1 MPILTI
7 IVISST
13 VLKTVVHIKV
23 CDGIIMS
30 LPTSV
35 FFQKDF
41 LLLIV
46 WGTPKKRRIFYFF
59 FGVVFFIYVFSDYM
73 FFPFDYL
80 YPQELEC
87 LQDHLDELLVDC
99 REVVGNLTE
108 LESEVGEN
116 YNAAPMGHKV
126 GTNALSP

>member
-1 MPILTI
+1 MGN
-7 IVISST
+7 S
-13 VLKTVVHIKV
+13 
-23 CDGIIMS
+23 
-30 LPTSV
+30 
-35 FFQKDF
+35 QEEEDF
-41 LLLIV
+41 L
-46 WGTPKKRRIFYFF
+46 FF
-59 FGVVFFIYVFSDYM
+59 FWCCFFYLFFSDYM

-126 GTNALSP
+126 LKLQ